1 MLDRETLLQAC
12 VLASHGL
19 RTNIRELPAPDGRPR
34 RLVTAGP
41 GQFGSVWTRDF
52 AWSVEGLLLAGED
65 RAVRDTLDALLSA
78 QRSDGLVPRLLDTR
92 WPWARFAR
100 AVLKSRL
107 PLLPPLAANFTSDQ
121 FVVSY
126 DSNAL
131 LVWAACR
138 YGLRC
143 DALAWAG
150 LALPKLEAAMAWY
163 SGRETDG
170 LVRQPP
176 CSDWKDKVKARRGA
190 VLYTNLLRWKASS
203 SLAELYA
210 ALGRR
215 TAAEDAASAARTHA
229 RRLERA
235 FWMESAGCFR
245 DTLGSD
251 LISSDGNLAAC
262 VWGLAGAEKSARVL
276 RALDKAG
283 LMTAWGPRASERYPR
298 SEISLLARAAG
309 VPGYHDDGVW
319 LWQTALALR
328 LLAALGRAPLLE
340 RLAESVCR
348 LLIKEGSAGE
358 VYDPRTGRAMTGRFY
373 RSETPFTW
381 SSAMLLEAL
390 SPLAARRP
398 SAVQAAEAA

>member
-1 MLDRETLLQAC
+1 MLDRETLLRAC
-12 VLASHGL
+12 VLASNGL
-19 RTNIRELPAPDGRPR
+19 RKNIREVPGPDGRPR

-52 AWSVEGLLLAGED
+52 AWSAEGLMLAGED
-65 RAVRDTLDALLSA
+65 RAVRDTLDALLAA
-78 QRSDGLVPRLLDTR
+78 QRADGLVPRLLDTR

-100 AVLKSRL
+100 AVLKGRL
-107 PLLPPLAANFTSDQ
+107 DLKPPLAPNFTSDQ
-121 FVVSY
+121 LVVSY

-138 YGLRC
+138 YALRC

-150 LALPKLEAAMAWY
+150 LALPRLEEAMAWY
-163 SGRETDG
+163 GGRETDG

-190 VLYTNLLRWKASS
+190 VLYTNLLRWKAAC
-203 SLAELYA
+203 SLTEVYR

-215 TAAEDAASAARTHA
+215 TAAENAASAASTLA
-229 RRLERA
+229 RRIERA
-235 FWMESAGCFR
+235 FWVEALGCYR

-251 LISSDGNLAAC
+251 RISSDGNLAAC
-262 VWGLAGAEKSARVL
+262 VWGLAGPEKSARVL

-283 LMTAWGPRASERYPR
+283 LMTPWGPRASERYPR
-298 SEISLLARAAG
+298 AQVSLLARLAG

-328 LLAALGRAPLLE
+328 LLAALDRGALLE

-348 LLIKEGSAGE
+348 LLAKEGAAGE
-358 VYDPRTGRAMTGRFY
+358 VYDPRTGRPMEGRLY
-373 RSETPFTW
+373 RSETSFTW

-390 SPLAARRP
+390 SPLAPLRP
-398 SAVQAAEAA
+398 SAVPLTEAA